1 MNLYETVIKCLNE
14 NKHTFEDVI
23 WIGNLQF
30 SIPIENFVTLSK
42 QLSDNGRFD
51 YDHLSKDI
59 KIVGKDFWLEIN
71 PFIEYYPYLDPF
83 EPLSDINLWVYKT
96 QPAQP
101 SIEKCV
107 NALSLDQASEYQKRK
122 SEKYM
127 ALMTVILCESFFCTS
142 LNENVAQTLTRIFV
156 KSVYYTL
163 HQLN

>member
-23 WIGNLQF
+23 WIGNSEF

-42 QLSDNGRFD
+42 QLSDSGRFD
-51 YDHLSKDI
+51 YDRLSKDI

-101 SIEKCV
+101 TIEKCV
-107 NALSLDQASEYQKRK
+107 NALSLDQASEYQKEKIRK
-122 SEKYM
+122 IYGSNACYP
-127 ALMTVILCESFFCTS
+127 LRIILQHFTE
-142 LNENVAQTLTRIFV
+142 
-156 KSVYYTL
+156 
-163 HQLN
+163 